1 MSELDS
7 EKEIL
12 QLAIR
17 SVEQLQQ
24 VAKQVESKVASSPD
38 DAKTLIRPCA
48 TLVLKLLEAQASFE
62 SLIAKLH
69 STVYSENLGQKC
81 GGSRWH

>member
-1 MSELDS
+1 MSDLDS

-24 VAKQVESKVASSPD
+24 VANQVESDLATSPHN
-38 DAKTLIRPCA
+38 AKTLIRPCSM
-48 TLVLKLLEAQASFE
+48 LVLKLLEAQASFE

-69 STVYSENLGQKC
+69 STVLAEREAGN
-81 GGSRWH
+81 R